1 MKVFKMDAH
10 IEFRAE
16 NIDDALLSLAKHFLD
31 VALDDDS
38 TLEQIGEIIIEPVK
52 EVEDDA

>member
-31 VALDDDS
+31 VALGDDS
-38 TLEQIGEIIIEPVK
+38 TLEQNGEIIIEPVK
-52 EVEDDA
+52 EVEDDS